1 MLDTIKPFKLP
12 SPTGPSEEH
21 EVIDMPDVEE
31 KYVLILACDF
41 LSNDVNVLGIQKG
54 KPREKKFLTM

>member
-1 MLDTIKPFKLP
+1 
-12 SPTGPSEEH
+12 
-21 EVIDMPDVEE
+21 MPDVEE